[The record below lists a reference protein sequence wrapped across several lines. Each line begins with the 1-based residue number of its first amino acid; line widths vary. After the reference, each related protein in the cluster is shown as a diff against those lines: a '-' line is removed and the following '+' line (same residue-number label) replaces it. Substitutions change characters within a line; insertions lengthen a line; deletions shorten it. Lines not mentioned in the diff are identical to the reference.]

1 MTRKLLFLSLFLI
14 SLFTLNFSVDSGF
27 SASQKKY
34 PRVKTAYAE
43 KLDTVKKWLKAENI
57 DISTVNIFIR
67 AFKKEQ
73 LIEVWA
79 KNKAQTQYIHLHD
92 FDICES
98 SGVLGPKRKQGDG
111 QVPEGFYFIDRFN
124 PSSNFYLSLGL
135 NYPNESDKIL
145 GVKGN
150 LGGDVFIHGNCV
162 TIGCMPITDDK
173 IKELYVLAVEAKN
186 AGQNKIP
193 VDVYP
198 CKMNDEG
205 MSLLEKNDENNHM
218 AFWKNLKEGYDW
230 FEKKKA
236 VPKVYV
242 DKKGIYSFN

>member
-1 MTRKLLFLSLFLI
+1 MRISDWSSDVCSSDLI
-14 SLFTLNFSVDSGF
+14 MS
-27 SASQKKY
+27 
-34 PRVKTAYAE
+34 
-43 KLDTVKKWLKAENI
+43 
-57 DISTVNIFIR
+57 VNIFIR
-67 AFKKEQ
+67 AFKKEG

-79 KNKAQTQYIHLHD
+79 KNKVQAEYKLLHT
-92 FDICES
+92 FDICAS
-98 SGVLGPKRKQGDG
+98 SGIIGPKRKQGDG

-124 PSSNFYLSLGL
+124 PTSNFYLSLGL
-135 NYPNESDKIL
+135 SYPNESDKIL

-173 IKELYVLAVEAKN
+173 IKELYLLGVEPKT

-198 CKMNDEG
+198 CKMDEAG
-205 MSLLEKNDENNHM
+205 MIYLEKSGEADLFK
-218 AFWKNLKEGYDW
+218 FWKNLKEGYDW
-230 FEKKKA
+230 FEKKKT

-242 DKKGIYSFN
+242 DKSGKYSFS